1 MDLIERLVGHDR
13 WTTSEILRRCREL
26 TDAQLDQEVYIDHRT
41 VRETLAHMIWNVETW
56 TDLMLGVPIDRSAKR
71 SESLDGLAERHQWAG
86 ERFNE
91 LARRI
96 TDEGRLEASW
106 TDVLDNP
113 PTQKTYGGAIAHVI
127 THNMHHRAQLLYML
141 DQLGVKDWPEGDLL
155 GWEMNY
161 RFQTAAATD

>member
-56 TDLMLGVPIDRSAKR
+56 TDLMLGVPIDRNAER
-71 SESLDGLAERHQWAG
+71 SETLDGLTERHEAAG
-86 ERFNE
+86 ERFYA
-91 LARRI
+91 LARQLA
-96 TDEGRLEASW
+96 DENRLEGLW
-106 TDVLDNP
+106 IDVLDNP
-113 PTQKTYGGAIAHVI
+113 PTEKPYGGAISHII

-141 DQLGVKDWPEGDLL
+141 DRLGLKDLLEGDLI
-155 GWEMNY
+155 GWELNY
-161 RFQTAAATD
+161 RFQ